1 MQYKLA
7 HALNRLSF
15 YYSGIGH
22 RGGTDDMTSDVSRE
36 KAIAVVDEAI
46 RIFQEVKFCDVLH
59 EFIYLSNPFQYSFA
73 PHLILVSTKTSHI

>member
-22 RGGTDDMTSDVSRE
+22 RGGTDDMDVDASKT
-36 KAIAVVDEAI
+36 KAIEVVDEAI
-46 RIFQEVKFCDVLH
+46 QIFQEVRLCLFV
-59 EFIYLSNPFQYSFA
+59 FLS
-73 PHLILVSTKTSHI
+73 T